1 MTAHDLKPF
10 VLALLLP
17 PTPFLLLALL
27 GLVLQGR
34 QGPWGRGLVLT
45 GLLGVW
51 LSCSDAAGQ
60 ALARHVLQLPPGLSG
75 AQLMALKSESQQNQ
89 DVAIL
94 VLGAGARRMVPEYLG
109 PRLKTRSLERL
120 QYGVWLSRQ
129 LQAPL
134 GFSGGIGWNARQGEL
149 SEGELAQAAVQKEY
163 LSQFRWLESK
173 SRDTVENARLSLPLL
188 KAEGIHKVLLVTHDM
203 HMPRALRAFQ
213 AESQGQLEIIAA
225 PLGLAAEGGQTDWED
240 WIPSWEG
247 LQRVQYA
254 VYEGLGLL
262 AGR

>member
-1 MTAHDLKPF
+1 MTPHDLKPF
-10 VLALLLP
+10 VLAALLP

-27 GLVLQGR
+27 GLGLQGR
-34 QGPWGRGLVLT
+34 KRRLGKGFLLA

-51 LSCSDAAGQ
+51 MSCTDATGQ
-60 ALARHVLQLPPGLSG
+60 LLASHLLRVPPGLSKE
-75 AQLMALKSESQQNQ
+75 QLLDLKRSSLQNH
-89 DVAIL
+89 DVAVL
-94 VLGAGARRMVPEYLG
+94 VLGAGARRMAPEYLG
-109 PRLKTRSLERL
+109 PRLKTLSLERL

-134 GFSGGIGWNARQGEL
+134 GFSGGIGWNSKQRGV
-149 SEGELAQAAVQKEY
+149 SEGELAQDAVQNEY
-163 LSQFRWLESK
+163 LSRLRWVESK
-173 SRDTVENARLSLPLL
+173 SRDTAENAKLSLPLL

-213 AESQGQLEIIAA
+213 AESQGELEIIAA

-240 WIPSWEG
+240 WFPSWEG
-247 LQRVQYA
+247 MQRVQYA

>member
-1 MTAHDLKPF
+1 MTPHDLKPF
-10 VLALLLP
+10 VLAALLP

-27 GLVLQGR
+27 GLGLQGR
-34 QGPWGRGLVLT
+34 KRRLGRGLLLG
-45 GLLGVW
+45 GLLGIW
-51 LSCSDAAGQ
+51 ISCSDAAGQ
-60 ALARHVLQLPPGLSG
+60 LLARHVLQIPPSLS
-75 AQLMALKSESQQNQ
+75 AEQLSAIRNRSQQNH
-89 DVAIL
+89 DVAVL
-94 VLGAGARRMVPEYLG
+94 VLGAGARRMAPEYLG
-109 PRLKTRSLERL
+109 PRLKPLSLERL

-134 GFSGGIGWNARQGEL
+134 GFSGGIGWNSKQRGI
-149 SEGELAQAAVQKEY
+149 SEGELAEETVQKEY
-163 LSQFRWLESK
+163 LSHLRWIESK

-188 KAEGIHKVLLVTHDM
+188 KAGGIHQLLLVTHDM

-240 WIPSWEG
+240 WCPTWEG